1 LVLQIDD
8 LDTQIQMA
16 KNSIVE
22 GNSLTELE
30 VNLLFSKIGQRALL
44 NHELQK
50 LRDGESLMIC
60 ALIMILCIFLTF
72 RTQPTS

>member
-1 LVLQIDD
+1 MVIQVDD

-30 VNLLFSKIGQRALL
+30 VNLLFAKIGQRALL
-44 NHELQK
+44 NHELEQV
-50 LRDGESLMIC
+50 RDGESLMIC
-60 ALIMILCIFLTF
+60 ALIIILCNFLTF
-72 RTQPTS
+72 RT